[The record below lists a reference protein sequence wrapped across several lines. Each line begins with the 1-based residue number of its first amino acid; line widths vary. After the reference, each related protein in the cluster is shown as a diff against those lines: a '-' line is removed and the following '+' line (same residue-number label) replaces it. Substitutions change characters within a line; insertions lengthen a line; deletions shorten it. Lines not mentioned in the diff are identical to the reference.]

1 MGKAKVK
8 VDYKEVGKLL
18 RGQESKSMMEHFG
31 KQAAAKAGSGYGY
44 RVHDSGQRQIANVF
58 PNTSEAARDNLENN
72 TLLKAVK

>member
-1 MGKAKVK
+1 MGKASVR

-18 RGQESKSMMEHFG
+18 RGQESKKLMEQLG
-31 KQAAAKAGSGYGY
+31 REISAKAGTGYSY

-58 PNTSEAARDNLENN
+58 PNTLEAARDNLENN